1 MNFNMTIKNN
11 LIDLKTTLPE
21 EVTLVAV
28 SKTKPIFDLMEAYN
42 AGQRI
47 FGENKV
53 QEMVEKYH
61 QMPKD
66 IQWHMIGHLQ
76 RNKVKYMAEF
86 VDLIHGV
93 DGLKLLKE
101 INKQA
106 QKYQRVIKCLLQIK
120 IATEDSKFGM
130 TATDAYNLLQSDD
143 LNTLEHIQIKGVMGM
158 ASFTQD
164 QKQIKLEFEA
174 LKQCFDSL
182 KTIHPTL
189 NIISMGMS
197 GDYALA
203 MDCGS
208 TMIRIG
214 SGIFGARPYTS
225 Q

>member
-106 QKYQRVIKCLLQIK
+106 QKHQRVIKCLLQIK

-189 NIISMGMS
+189 DIISMGMS

-214 SGIFGARPYTS
+214 SGIFGTRAYTS

>member
-106 QKYQRVIKCLLQIK
+106 QKHQRVIKCLLQIK

-130 TATDAYNLLQSDD
+130 TTTDAYNLLQSDD

-189 NIISMGMS
+189 DIISMGMS

-214 SGIFGARPYTS
+214 SGIFGTRPYTS